1 MSRLRLLIVLFF
13 ISGFAVAQESVSHL
27 PALDEASRVF
37 EEGKDYFSYQEPI
50 TLPPRKII
58 AFRFN
63 SFLITIVVFALLPKT
78 FLNFIVKLTAIAWY

>member
-27 PALDEASRVF
+27 PAVDEASRLF

-50 TLPPRKII
+50 TLPPRKDHRIPVQ
-58 AFRFN
+58 FF
-63 SFLITIVVFALLPKT
+63 FD
-78 FLNFIVKLTAIAWY
+78 